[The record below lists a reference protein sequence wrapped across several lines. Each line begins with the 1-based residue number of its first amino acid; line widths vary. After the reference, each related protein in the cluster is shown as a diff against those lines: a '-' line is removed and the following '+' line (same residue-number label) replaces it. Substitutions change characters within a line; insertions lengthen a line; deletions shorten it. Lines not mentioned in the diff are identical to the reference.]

1 MQKKLTCAS
10 VKLASVLTLVKQ
22 GFIRPFVCI
31 CLSVRLRGTLFLAHI
46 RFTAC
51 GSKMALAL
59 LFTLLSFVSSEFDMP
74 RIFALVSLSTNTI
87 EYTSESY
94 SKVSAMWKSLPGSLR
109 DLFKVVRYDANPDYL

>member
-1 MQKKLTCAS
+1 
-10 VKLASVLTLVKQ
+10 
-22 GFIRPFVCI
+22 
-31 CLSVRLRGTLFLAHI
+31 
-46 RFTAC
+46 
-51 GSKMALAL
+51 
-59 LFTLLSFVSSEFDMP
+59 MP